1 MQAPRLLLWQPVLS
15 GDRHV
20 PQFRRRRV
28 AAGMGKGGP
37 KETAGDR
44 RARLAQGEVLEI
56 AGYELARALAE
67 SIAARKLPGI
77 LERLQEPALAVLEV
91 GTTEEPSAA
100 TMRMLEAPGLDTGS
114 QRARAVVGAPFWT
127 LQEITLAPALIAATE
142 GLFRP

>member
-1 MQAPRLLLWQPVLS
+1 MCVLFCFFFS
-15 GDRHV
+15 
-20 PQFRRRRV
+20 RRRLPPSSTRTDTLF
-28 AAGMGKGGP
+28 P
-37 KETAGDR
+37 STTLFR
-44 RARLAQGEVLEI
+44 
-56 AGYELARALAE
+56 
-67 SIAARKLPGI
+67 SARKLPGI

-91 GTTEEPSAA
+91 GATEEPSAA